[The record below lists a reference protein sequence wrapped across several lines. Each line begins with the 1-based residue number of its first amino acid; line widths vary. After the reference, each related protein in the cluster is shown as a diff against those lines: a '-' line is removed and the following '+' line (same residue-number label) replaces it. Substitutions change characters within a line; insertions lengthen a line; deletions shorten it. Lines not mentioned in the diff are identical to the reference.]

1 MARVTLT
8 DVAKDAGVSRAT
20 ASMVLNDSP
29 LIAQATKERVRESF
43 SRLGY
48 VYDRAAASL
57 RKNQSLAVGLVITQL
72 SNPYFAEFVEGIQS
86 ELDDRGM
93 DVLLGISAED
103 RARQRRVL
111 VSMSERRVDGVVV
124 IPAHQSEPADF
135 AGLHMPIVML
145 ARRVKGFETDYVGGD
160 NYAGSVAAT
169 NHLLVTHGARRPA
182 FIGGHVYSSAREER
196 LGGFL
201 SAAGVLG
208 IKVPVRNQPAC
219 VPDRV
224 VARGVAAELIARDP
238 KVDAIVCF
246 NDAVAFGVVDAVA
259 DAGLQVGR
267 DIRVIGFDDVK
278 DAERARPALASV
290 SVPAEAAGRRAA
302 QLLLKRISGSEAGP
316 EGLILP
322 AELMPRESCGCGLR
336 VRAAS

>member
-1 MARVTLT
+1 VARVTLT

-43 SRLGY
+43 ARLGY

-160 NYAGSVAAT
+160 NYTGSVAAT

-224 VARGVAAELIARDP
+224 VARNVAAELILRRRRRRRRY
-238 KVDAIVCF
+238 
-246 NDAVAFGVVDAVA
+246 GS
-259 DAGLQVGR
+259 AGR
-267 DIRVIGFDDVK
+267 PRYPCDRIRRRQRR
-278 DAERARPALASV
+278 RARTARPG
-290 SVPAEAAGRRAA
+290 E
-302 QLLLKRISGSEAGP
+302 
-316 EGLILP
+316 
-322 AELMPRESCGCGLR
+322 R
-336 VRAAS
+336 VRAGRIRRAPGRAVIAEANQWIRRGT

>member
-103 RARQRRVL
+103 RARQRRLL

-145 ARRVKGFETDYVGGD
+145 ARRVKGFDTDYVGGD

-169 NHLLVTHGARRPA
+169 NHLLVAHGARRPA

-201 SAAGVLG
+201 SAVGALR
-208 IKVPVRNQPAC
+208 IRVPVRNQPAC

>member
-43 SRLGY
+43 ARLGY

-145 ARRVKGFETDYVGGD
+145 ARRVKGFDTDYVGGD

-224 VARGVAAELIARDP
+224 VARNVAAELIARDP

-278 DAERARPALASV
+278 DARARTARPG
-290 SVPAEAAGRRAA
+290 E
-302 QLLLKRISGSEAGP
+302 
-316 EGLILP
+316 
-322 AELMPRESCGCGLR
+322 R
-336 VRAAS
+336 VRAGRIRRAPGRAVAAEANQWIGRPDPRR

>member
-43 SRLGY
+43 ARLGY

-145 ARRVKGFETDYVGGD
+145 ARRVKGFDTDYVGGD

-224 VARGVAAELIARDP
+224 VARDVAAELIARDP

-290 SVPAEAAGRRAA
+290 SVPAESAGRRAA
-302 QLLLKRISGSEAGP
+302 QLLLKRISGSDAGP

>member
-43 SRLGY
+43 ARLGY

-145 ARRVKGFETDYVGGD
+145 ARRVKGFDTDYVGGD

-182 FIGGHVYSSAREER
+182 FIGGHVYASAREER

-224 VARGVAAELIARDP
+224 VARNVAAELIARDP

-259 DAGLQVGR
+259 DTGLQVGR

-290 SVPAEAAGRRAA
+290 SVPAETAGRRAA

-316 EGLILP
+316 QGLILP

>member
-1 MARVTLT
+1 
-8 DVAKDAGVSRAT
+8 
-20 ASMVLNDSP
+20 
-29 LIAQATKERVRESF
+29 
-43 SRLGY
+43 

-145 ARRVKGFETDYVGGD
+145 ARRVKGFDTDYVGGD

-182 FIGGHVYSSAREER
+182 FIGGHVYASAREER

-224 VARGVAAELIARDP
+224 VARNVAAELIARDP

-290 SVPAEAAGRRAA
+290 SVPAETAGRRAA

-316 EGLILP
+316 QGLILP

>member
-29 LIAQATKERVRESF
+29 LIAQATKERVRASF
-43 SRLGY
+43 ARLGY

-103 RARQRRVL
+103 RARQRCVL

-145 ARRVKGFETDYVGGD
+145 ARRVKGFDTDYVGGD

-182 FIGGHVYSSAREER
+182 FIGGHVYASAREER

-224 VARGVAAELIARDP
+224 VARNVAAELIARDP

-290 SVPAEAAGRRAA
+290 SVPAETAGRRAA

-316 EGLILP
+316 QGLILP

>member
-43 SRLGY
+43 ARLGY

-145 ARRVKGFETDYVGGD
+145 ARRVKGFDTDYVGGD

-182 FIGGHVYSSAREER
+182 FIGGHVYASAREER

-224 VARGVAAELIARDP
+224 VARNVAAELIARDP

-290 SVPAEAAGRRAA
+290 SVPAETAGRRAA
-302 QLLLKRISGSEAGP
+302 QLLLKRISGSDAGP

>member
-29 LIAQATKERVRESF
+29 LIAQATKERVRASF
-43 SRLGY
+43 ARLGY

-145 ARRVKGFETDYVGGD
+145 ARRVKGFDTDYVGGD

-182 FIGGHVYSSAREER
+182 FIGGHVYASAREER

-290 SVPAEAAGRRAA
+290 SVPAETAGRRAA

-316 EGLILP
+316 QGLILP

>member
-29 LIAQATKERVRESF
+29 LIAQATKERVRASF
-43 SRLGY
+43 ARLGY

-182 FIGGHVYSSAREER
+182 FIGGHVYASAREER

-224 VARGVAAELIARDP
+224 VARNVAAELIARDP

-290 SVPAEAAGRRAA
+290 SVPAETAGRRAA

-316 EGLILP
+316 QGLILP

>member
-1 MARVTLT
+1 VARVTLT

-29 LIAQATKERVRESF
+29 LIAQATKERVRASF
-43 SRLGY
+43 ARLGY

-103 RARQRRVL
+103 RARQRRLL

-145 ARRVKGFETDYVGGD
+145 ARRVKGFDTDYVGGD

-182 FIGGHVYSSAREER
+182 FIGGHVYASAREER

-224 VARGVAAELIARDP
+224 VARNVAAELIARDP

-290 SVPAEAAGRRAA
+290 SVPAETAGRRAA

-316 EGLILP
+316 QGLILP